1 MPELGALD
9 RSLDVV
15 PRTFVRSYAAFAGL
29 LVGIA
34 SANCQIQTLV
44 NVDFGGL
51 QGAEVGYAAIGM
63 SAEDYWNAVPGPTE
77 TIQNLKLANGDLS
90 GVSLSLSNAT
100 FRRANGAFDPM
111 YATFV
116 GTSGGPPYPSA
127 TFKNMPLGTYDIYI
141 YGHGTATNQ
150 NGVYSLTAN
159 GINYGTN
166 ATSKGSDWNSR
177 RWQDGLQFVV
187 FHEVQINSAAQILQ
201 VQVLPGGA
209 SNAVISGLQ
218 IIGYSNS
225 APVAVIDP
233 ADQSVQLGATAFFRI
248 AAIGVQPL
256 QYQWFFEGEPISGAT
271 NDILTITN
279 VLPDSNGLYWVTT
292 SNAFGGIV
300 SSKATLSVRTLTQ
313 NSLLNV
319 DFAAVAGAKLGPAAI
334 GFNNRDYWNNFLQSH
349 PGRNVLT
356 DLLSADGNTTSVGLT
371 VTPDGPGQWSNGVS
385 DPMYRSYMYAP
396 NLTVTMTNVP
406 AGVYD
411 VYAYGHY
418 WDTLDPSGTNP
429 IVAYNLSVNGV
440 DYGTNSEVSNDG
452 WESPFWQEGVHYVLF
467 RNIPFTNSSSELSL
481 LALPTSPIA
490 PLGNSSFL
498 AGMQLIRYTNS
509 APVIVSPPQNYSVT
523 AGSAVG
529 FSQAVVGSPPLQ
541 YRWFLNGNLISNATT
556 ASLTIS
562 NVQLSDSGDYS
573 FTVSNHHGSASSV
586 AGHVLVN
593 DLPRN
598 FLLNIDFGAFPGAK
612 WGGAAIGLGQEDY
625 WNAYSFPWAA
635 TAAIPN
641 LVLSDGTVSATG
653 LIVSGAPGALGSSA
667 ADPMYS
673 SYIYNS
679 VGEISVTITNL
690 WPGSYDLYIYGHGP
704 ATSFP
709 NLSAANGVYTVS
721 AGSVNYGTNA
731 NVSGAGWD
739 SAMWQEGIQFVIF
752 RSVQITDTSQ
762 PLTII
767 VHPGDANYALI
778 SGLQLLRI
786 RPRSPTNINL
796 TVSRDSLGDVSL
808 SWPRTTPSM
817 TLQAA
822 DDILHAQWNDVD
834 PALVS
839 QTPSNTLARIP
850 LSYLST
856 KRFYRL
862 FAP

>member
-1 MPELGALD
+1 
-9 RSLDVV
+9 
-15 PRTFVRSYAAFAGL
+15 
-29 LVGIA
+29 
-34 SANCQIQTLV
+34 
-44 NVDFGGL
+44 
-51 QGAEVGYAAIGM
+51 
-63 SAEDYWNAVPGPTE
+63 
-77 TIQNLKLANGDLS
+77 
-90 GVSLSLSNAT
+90 
-100 FRRANGAFDPM
+100 
-111 YATFV
+111 
-116 GTSGGPPYPSA
+116 
-127 TFKNMPLGTYDIYI
+127 MPLGTYDIYI

-187 FHEVQINSAAQILQ
+187 FHEVQMNSAAQILQ

-721 AGSVNYGTNA
+721 AGSVKYGTNA

>member
-1 MPELGALD
+1 
-9 RSLDVV
+9 
-15 PRTFVRSYAAFAGL
+15 
-29 LVGIA
+29 
-34 SANCQIQTLV
+34 
-44 NVDFGGL
+44 
-51 QGAEVGYAAIGM
+51 
-63 SAEDYWNAVPGPTE
+63 
-77 TIQNLKLANGDLS
+77 
-90 GVSLSLSNAT
+90 
-100 FRRANGAFDPM
+100 
-111 YATFV
+111 
-116 GTSGGPPYPSA
+116 
-127 TFKNMPLGTYDIYI
+127 
-141 YGHGTATNQ
+141 
-150 NGVYSLTAN
+150 
-159 GINYGTN
+159 
-166 ATSKGSDWNSR
+166 
-177 RWQDGLQFVV
+177 
-187 FHEVQINSAAQILQ
+187 
-201 VQVLPGGA
+201 
-209 SNAVISGLQ
+209 
-218 IIGYSNS
+218 
-225 APVAVIDP
+225 
-233 ADQSVQLGATAFFRI
+233 
-248 AAIGVQPL
+248 
-256 QYQWFFEGEPISGAT
+256 
-271 NDILTITN
+271 
-279 VLPDSNGLYWVTT
+279 
-292 SNAFGGIV
+292 
-300 SSKATLSVRTLTQ
+300 
-313 NSLLNV
+313 
-319 DFAAVAGAKLGPAAI
+319 
-334 GFNNRDYWNNFLQSH
+334 
-349 PGRNVLT
+349 
-356 DLLSADGNTTSVGLT
+356 
-371 VTPDGPGQWSNGVS
+371 
-385 DPMYRSYMYAP
+385 MYRSYMYAP

-406 AGVYD
+406 AGVYE

-562 NVQLSDSGDYS
+562 NVQFSDSGDYS

-731 NVSGAGWD
+731 NASGAGWD

-822 DDILHAQWNDVD
+822 DDILHAQWDDVD